1 MMFLSSY
8 EKLQE
13 FGIFVVS
20 KLMLLIIL
28 NSGLYI
34 HNYMYNKFMPYA
46 SKEYDQLNICSV
58 KYSDERTN
66 DANILALTMAG
77 FLYEYSIQ

>member
-1 MMFLSSY
+1 MDVFYHSRYWINCSGN
-8 EKLQE
+8 
-13 FGIFVVS
+13 FRVS
-20 KLMLLIIL
+20 MSLI
-28 NSGLYI
+28 YI

>member
-1 MMFLSSY
+1 MS
-8 EKLQE
+8 
-13 FGIFVVS
+13 
-20 KLMLLIIL
+20 LI
-28 NSGLYI
+28 YI

-66 DANILALTMAG
+66 DANILVLTMAG
-77 FLYEYSIQ
+77 LLYEYSM